1 MAPLYSAT
9 KAAVHAWTRATA
21 RAWGRH
27 GITVN
32 SLAPAVDTPGA
43 DRLRAHLGPEGTA
56 VLHQRIAEAIVIGG
70 KLGNPVTDLGPVMV
84 FLASPGT
91 HYITGQL
98 LAVDGGV
105 LMVGA

>member
-1 MAPLYSAT
+1 M
-9 KAAVHAWTRATA
+9 
-21 RAWGRH
+21 
-27 GITVN
+27 
-32 SLAPAVDTPGA
+32 
-43 DRLRAHLGPEGTA
+43 
-56 VLHQRIAEAIVIGG
+56 LHQRIAEAIVIGG